1 MSEVNKA
8 LAPCHFQNDDV
19 VQPSLYFWRALV
31 IECLENTTGAELGDN
46 GLPKRFYQIPV
57 YTPCDKQQEKIWQ
70 DLESKQKEE
79 KVKLK
84 DQKQRCQKYSKFGKI
99 LGSIINV
106 PRVYYCTMDALQI
119 IKSKHVPG
127 LGENICNRDWY

>member
-1 MSEVNKA
+1 MQKFPLEMTKLYPDRNLTWYLDVSEVNKA

-57 YTPCDKQQEKIWQ
+57 YTPCDKQQDKNMARFGIQAKRGKSETERSKAALSEIFKIW
-70 DLESKQKEE
+70 
-79 KVKLK
+79 
-84 DQKQRCQKYSKFGKI
+84 
-99 LGSIINV
+99 
-106 PRVYYCTMDALQI
+106 
-119 IKSKHVPG
+119 
-127 LGENICNRDWY
+127 